1 MPEAEVE
8 FIDKDRIHYENVIA
22 DHQNRILLILENEKV
37 VAFCP
42 YEAILCVSL
51 LEKEVK

>member
-1 MPEAEVE
+1 ME
-8 FIDKDRIHYENVIA
+8 FVDKDRVQYENVIA
-22 DHQNRILLILENEKV
+22 DHKNRILLILENEEV

-51 LEKEVK
+51 LEKEVKNKNG